1 MGYGLDYEK
10 GSQKKYRPFINAS
23 QRFNITIL
31 SHPSIKGI
39 VDLMDLIKP
48 FEALG
53 LFGGLGSRSRRGFGS
68 LTLKS
73 IEVDDK
79 SYWSAPKTKADLEK
93 NYKDFYSS
101 IQLKRENPEYTAFS
115 FNSKTVILKGFNDY
129 KLALNELG
137 SLMLN
142 FRRDCKSDGQIVSH
156 F

>member
-1 MGYGLDYEK
+1 
-10 GSQKKYRPFINAS
+10 
-23 QRFNITIL
+23 
-31 SHPSIKGI
+31 
-39 VDLMDLIKP
+39 MDLIKP

-101 IQLKRENPEYTAFS
+101 IQLKENR
-115 FNSKTVILKGFNDY
+115 NILH
-129 KLALNELG
+129 LVL
-137 SLMLN
+137 
-142 FRRDCKSDGQIVSH
+142 IVKQL